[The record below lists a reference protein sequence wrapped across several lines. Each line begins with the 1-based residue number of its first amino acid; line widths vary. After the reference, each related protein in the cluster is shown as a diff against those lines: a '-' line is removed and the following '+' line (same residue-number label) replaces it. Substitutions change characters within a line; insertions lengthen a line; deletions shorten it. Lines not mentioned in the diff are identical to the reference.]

1 MKKHSLLLTAA
12 AFVLA
17 GVFAVFELA
26 DSPRFRHDSA
36 ATIVFSDVRSF
47 EMPEE
52 TTAPGFTVNINTA
65 GLEELMTLEEI
76 GEKRARAIIEYREA
90 NGRFI
95 SVDEL
100 AGVSGI
106 GSRTVEINRARLTV

>member
-1 MKKHSLLLTAA
+1 MKKHSLLLIAA

-17 GVFAVFELA
+17 CMFTVFELA

-36 ATIVFSDVRSF
+36 ATVVFTGRSF
-47 EMPEE
+47 DTPAEN
-52 TTAPGFTVNINTA
+52 TAYGSPVNINTA
-65 GLEELMTLEEI
+65 GPEELMTLEEI
-76 GEKRARAIIEYREA
+76 GEKRAMAIIEYREA

-100 AGVSGI
+100 ADVSGI